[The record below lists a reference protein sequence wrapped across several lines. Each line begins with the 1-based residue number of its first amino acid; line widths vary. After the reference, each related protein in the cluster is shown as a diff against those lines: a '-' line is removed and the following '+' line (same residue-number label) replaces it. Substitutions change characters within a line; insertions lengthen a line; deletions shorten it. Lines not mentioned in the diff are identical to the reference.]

1 MERLFEGENMNSQIL
16 QDYFTAENL
25 MNLFETYRSFGPFFA
40 ILLPLLEAFLPF
52 LPLIVFIVANVNSF
66 GLWFGFLLSW
76 IGACTGAIIVF
87 ILMRKLNKFKFI
99 QRLKQRKT
107 FQKLL
112 AWVERRGFS
121 PLFLVLCFPFTP
133 SAAINVVAGLSK
145 ISIWQFTLAVLSG
158 KFVMVFIVSFIGQ
171 DLHALIAQPLRGVV
185 VAIVIFLL
193 WLIGKK
199 VEKRLNT

>member
-1 MERLFEGENMNSQIL
+1 MERLFEGENMNSQIF

-121 PLFLVLCFPFTP
+121 PLFLILCFPFTP
-133 SAAINVVAGLSK
+133 SAVINVVAGLSK

-171 DLHALIAQPLRGVV
+171 DLHALITQPLRGAI

>member
-1 MERLFEGENMNSQIL
+1 MERLFEGENMNSQIF

-121 PLFLVLCFPFTP
+121 PLFLILCFPFTP

-171 DLHALIAQPLRGVV
+171 DLHALITQPLRGAI

>member
-1 MERLFEGENMNSQIL
+1 MNSQIL

-76 IGACTGAIIVF
+76 IGTCTGAIIVF

-121 PLFLVLCFPFTP
+121 PLFLILCFPFTP

-171 DLHALIAQPLRGVV
+171 DLHALISQPLRGVV

>member
-1 MERLFEGENMNSQIL
+1 MNSQIF

-121 PLFLVLCFPFTP
+121 PLFLILCFPFTP

-171 DLHALIAQPLRGVV
+171 DLHALITQPLRGAI